1 MKKLFRITT
10 VVLGLLL
17 TLMVQNSFAQG
28 RTVSGTVQD
37 ENSEAVIGATVM
49 LKGTTSGTITDINGA
64 FVLEVPDENTV
75 LIFRAVG
82 LSEQEILVG
91 NQTQIEVM
99 LAEDIIG
106 IDEVVV
112 IGYGTMKRSDLT
124 GSVSSI
130 SSEDIERTKST
141 SFLESMHGRMPGVH
155 ISTQSGE
162 PGSNIE
168 VKIRGANSINGNSTP
183 LYVVD
188 GIQMDVNT
196 SEVATA
202 TVGSS
207 SSMNPMANIN
217 QADIESIEILKDAS
231 ATAIFGSRGANGVV
245 LITTKSG
252 KEGKTVFNYD
262 ANMAF
267 ASASKRLEVLS
278 GDEYI
283 AYHASRWPYNTYNTE
298 DSNNDGI
305 LDASDT
311 PRDLTGVNMFNWQDE
326 ILRTGI
332 THNHNF
338 SASGGTKTTKYSGS
352 VGYLDQEGIVK
363 YNDYS
368 RYTARVKVDHNA
380 GKIKTGFNLNSSYSK
395 TVGAAGASGGG
406 NYNCIVQF
414 ITLSK
419 PIDIN
424 EPNQDF
430 ITGGKFIY
438 PTTMIED
445 AIKEIDLMRV
455 FGNTYFTYALM
466 DGLDLRVEL
475 GGNVSSSK
483 GREFY
488 GKETAWGNQ
497 QNGKGVLQENRS
509 VSWFQRDMLT
519 YNKQIGKH
527 GLNLMTAFEI
537 NSYAFES
544 FRISMVDFP
553 DESTSVYDISKGT
566 LMESVA
572 SNKWGTN
579 RASYLGRA
587 NYNYDNRYLATVSM
601 RADGSDKFGPGNR
614 WGYFPSAA
622 LAWRVS
628 QESFLENIDIISNL
642 KLRLSY
648 GQTGN
653 ERIPAYSY
661 FARMQNSYY
670 SSDGSTMLGLS
681 PSSSANPDLKWE
693 TTVQYN
699 GGLDFGLFEN
709 RISVMVDYFLKQTN
723 DMLLLTPVPAQTGF
737 GQQWKNIGQVDNK
750 GVELMLM
757 TYNIDR
763 AGFKWNT
770 TFNISMVK
778 NEVIDLGEADFI
790 PVTLPGGW
798 FTNVGRVIVGDAIGT
813 AYGYVWDGVYQID
826 DFTWQNT
833 SDPTIEHKD
842 RIYVLN
848 PDVVQFAG
856 TAVRPGSFKFK
867 DLDGDGLVDE
877 ANDRQVISHS
887 SPKHFGGLNNEF
899 SYKGFDL
906 GIFLEWSYGNE
917 ILNVSKIRSEGYQ
930 PWMNLRKDFWDNHW
944 TPDNPTNEYG
954 DNSYEN
960 KTSAFTS
967 SYYVEDAS
975 YLRLKNI
982 YLGYAI
988 PQDLISKIG
997 LSSLSVYF
1005 TANNL
1010 KTWTDYSGFDPE
1022 ISYHNQLLT
1031 GFDRL
1036 SYPHAKSWSIGL
1048 KASF

>member
-1 MKKLFRITT
+1 MKKPFRITT
-10 VVLGLLL
+10 VVLGLLF
-17 TLMVQNSFAQG
+17 TLMMQSSFAQD
-28 RTVSGTVQD
+28 RAISGTVQD
-37 ENSEAVIGATVM
+37 ENSEAVIGATVV
-49 LKGTTSGTITDINGA
+49 LKGTARGTITDINGA
-64 FVLEVPDENTV
+64 FSIEVPEENAV
-75 LIFRAVG
+75 IVVRAISF
-82 LSEQEILVG
+82 SEQEILVG
-91 NQTQIEVM
+91 NQTQVEVS
-99 LAEDIIG
+99 LAKDIIG

-112 IGYGTMKRSDLT
+112 IGYGSMKRSDLT
-124 GSVSSI
+124 GSVSSM
-130 SSEDIERTKST
+130 SSDDIERTNST
-141 SFLESMHGRMPGVH
+141 TFLESMHGRMPGVH

-168 VKIRGANSINGNSTP
+168 VRIRGANSINGSSTP

-196 SEVATA
+196 NEVATA
-202 TVGSS
+202 TVGSM

-262 ANMAF
+262 ANMDF
-267 ASASKRLEVLS
+267 ATVTKKMDVLS
-278 GDEYI
+278 GEEYV
-283 AYHASRWPYNTYNTE
+283 AYHASRWPYNTYNTI
-298 DSNNDGI
+298 DSNDDGV

-326 ILRTGI
+326 ILRTGV
-332 THNHNF
+332 THTHNF
-338 SASGGTKTTKYSGS
+338 SVSGGSQTTKYSGS
-352 VGYLDQEGIVK
+352 VGYLDQEGIIK
-363 YNDYS
+363 NNDYS
-368 RYTARVKVDHNA
+368 RYNARVKVDHNA

-395 TVGAAGASGGG
+395 TVGVAGSSGGG
-406 NYNCIVQF
+406 NFNGIVQF

-419 PIDIN
+419 PIDID

-438 PTTMIED
+438 PTTMIDD
-445 AIKEIDLMRV
+445 AIKEIDLIRV

-466 DGLDLRVEL
+466 EGLDLRVEL

-488 GKETAWGNQ
+488 GKETAWGNIA
-497 QNGKGVLQENRS
+497 GGTGVLQENRS
-509 VSWFQRDMLT
+509 LSWFQRDMLS
-519 YNKQIGKH
+519 YNKQIGNH
-527 GLNLMTAFEI
+527 GLNLMAAFEL
-537 NSYAFES
+537 NSYNFES

-572 SNKWGTN
+572 SNKWGAN
-579 RASYLGRA
+579 RVSYLGRV

-614 WGYFPSAA
+614 WGYFPSTAV
-622 LAWRVS
+622 AWRVN
-628 QESFLENIDIISNL
+628 QESFLANISTLSNL

-648 GQTGN
+648 GETGN

-670 SSDGSTMLGLS
+670 SSNGTTLLGLA

-699 GGLDFGLFEN
+699 AGLDFGMFDN
-709 RISVMVDYFLKQTN
+709 RISLMVDYFVKQTY

-750 GVELMLM
+750 GVEFMLM
-757 TYNIDR
+757 TYNIDK
-763 AGFKWNT
+763 AGFKWNS
-770 TFNISMVK
+770 TFNISMVE
-778 NEVIDLGEADFI
+778 NEVIDVGDADFI

-798 FTNVGRVIVGDAIGT
+798 FTQVARVIVGEAIGT

-826 DFTWQNT
+826 DFTWQNS
-833 SDPTIEHKD
+833 SDPSIEHKD
-842 RIYVLN
+842 RNYALK
-848 PDVVQFAG
+848 PESVQFPA
-856 TAVRPGSFKFK
+856 TAVQPGSFKFK
-867 DLDGDGLVDE
+867 DLDGDGIVDE
-877 ANDRQVISHS
+877 ANDRKVISHS

-906 GIFLEWSYGNE
+906 GIFLEWSVGNE

-930 PWMNLRKDFWDNHW
+930 PWMNLRSDFWDNHW
-944 TPDNPTNEYG
+944 TPDNPTNDWG
-954 DNSYEN
+954 TNSYDN
-960 KTSAFTS
+960 KTATFTS

-982 YLGYAI
+982 YLGYTI
-988 PQDLISKIG
+988 PGKWTNGIG
-997 LSSLSVYF
+997 FSSLSVYF
-1005 TANNL
+1005 TASNM
-1010 KTWTDYSGFDPE
+1010 KTWTKYSGFDPE
-1022 ISYHNQLLT
+1022 LSFPNQLLT
-1031 GFDRL
+1031 GFDRF
-1036 SYPHAKSWSIGL
+1036 S
-1048 KASF
+1048 